1 MKNIAFGLMQ
11 PLIVLILLAA
21 TSSLSAQTVAHQ
33 RNQQIQRGQNFSNWL
48 EANWQTDY
56 PNASGY
62 TRQSVLEMKNAGMKS
77 LRLPVIFEALT
88 DDDSPYTLHTDNAV
102 FELIDSAI
110 VWAADFDMILIID
123 NHHGW
128 EVSTGN
134 YLQQIPRMAAMWKQ
148 LAEHYNYLDPDRY
161 LFEIWNEPPLLL
173 PESIIRPFYQACLDS
188 IRTVTTQ
195 HSLIIGAHAANL
207 GLALAIT
214 TPYSDDNIIYTFHCY
229 EPYNFTHQGFPWAQP
244 FPFPSGTPFPLNNN
258 DTLLTNV
265 FNAVANWRDTNNVP
279 VFLGE
284 FGVGIHADDQ
294 SRCNWVGLV
303 GSLVTNLNIP
313 WIYWDWQYDFS
324 WFTQLP
330 PNEDDVISC
339 FRNALYLYEDIAV
352 GNQPNIDHNPL
363 VVIYPNPAN
372 NDLAIKTTTDVE
384 MLQVQVRDL
393 AGKVCKIAAFDKVDA
408 NIPLTINV
416 SDIEPGI
423 YFVSCVSHK
432 WQITIPLLLR

>member
-11 PLIVLILLAA
+11 PLIAFILLAA
-21 TSSLSAQTVAHQ
+21 TSSLCAQTVAHQ
-33 RNQQIQRGQNFSNWL
+33 RTQQIQRGQNFSNWL

-56 PNASGY
+56 PNASAY
-62 TRQSVLEMKNAGMKS
+62 TRQSVQEMKDAGMKS

-88 DDDSPYTLHTDNAV
+88 DDESPYTLHTDNTV
-102 FELIDSAI
+102 FALIDSAI
-110 VWAADFDMILIID
+110 VWALDFDMILIID

-148 LAEHYNYLDPDRY
+148 LAEHYSYLDPDRY

-173 PESIIRPFYQACLDS
+173 PESVIRPFYQACLDS
-188 IRTVTTQ
+188 IRTVTTE

-214 TPYSDDNIIYTFHCY
+214 TPYPDDNIIYTFHCY

-244 FPFPSGTPFPLNNN
+244 FPFPTGTPFPLNGN

-265 FNAVANWRDTNNVP
+265 FNAVADWRDMNNVP

-294 SRCNWVGLV
+294 SRCNWVSKV

-313 WIYWDWQYDFS
+313 WMYWDWQYDFA

-330 PNEDDVISC
+330 PNEADVIPC
-339 FRNALYLYEDIAV
+339 FKNTLYLYEDIAV
-352 GNQPNIDHNPL
+352 GNLPNIDHKHQ

-372 NDLAIKTTTDVE
+372 NEVTIKPKSDFDVLKIQ
-384 MLQVQVRDL
+384 MSDVT
-393 AGKVCKIAAFDKVDA
+393 GKVCKIASFEKVDA
-408 NIPLTINV
+408 NLPLTVNV

-423 YFVSCVSHK
+423 YFVSCVSLK
-432 WQITIPLLLR
+432 WQIIIPLLLR